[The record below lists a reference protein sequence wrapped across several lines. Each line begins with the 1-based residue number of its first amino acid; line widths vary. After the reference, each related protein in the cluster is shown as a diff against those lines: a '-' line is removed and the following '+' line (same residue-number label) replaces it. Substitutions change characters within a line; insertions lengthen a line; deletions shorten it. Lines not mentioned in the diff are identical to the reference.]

1 MIPTPMPLGPFLVTD
16 GGRLSF
22 RAPDTEAR
30 FTFTWHKRCFAIEL
44 QGGHLSCAV
53 PVGRLPSTS
62 TGAARRD
69 AAMQLMRAL
78 GQHAPASWHLRLLP
92 DHRVQLHTKQDL
104 VWPMTAAALI
114 TPIFDLLM
122 QVAPVLD
129 VLDEAGLA

>member
-1 MIPTPMPLGPFLVTD
+1 MIPTHIPLGPFLVTD
-16 GGRLSF
+16 GGRLNF

-30 FTFTWHKRCFAIEL
+30 FSFTWHKRCFAILL
-44 QGGHLSCAV
+44 QGGILSCAV

-62 TGAARRD
+62 SGAARRD
-69 AAMQLMRAL
+69 AAMQLLRAL
-78 GQHAPASWHLRLLP
+78 GQNAPAGWHLRLLP
-92 DHRVQLHTKQDL
+92 DHRVQLHAQRDL

-114 TPIFDLLM
+114 TPIFGLLI